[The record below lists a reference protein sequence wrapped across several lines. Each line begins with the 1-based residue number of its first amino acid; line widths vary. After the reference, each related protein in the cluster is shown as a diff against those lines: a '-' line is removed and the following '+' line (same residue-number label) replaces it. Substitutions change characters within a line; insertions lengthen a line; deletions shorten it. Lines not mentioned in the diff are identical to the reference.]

1 MRGHAFAC
9 VVVLLLAGGAVAEE
23 AVPVGF
29 CIVPE
34 MQYIPEVNG
43 WTACKADAFPEQAAK
58 AAESWKKAMP
68 WVNAQVTP
76 ELARKLSRWAKE
88 QMKQYTKVSPLD
100 KVTFKPVR
108 HDERQRKLVLEGTV
122 DTLPSHAAIVTRW
135 LKLYLLCD
143 LHAGDV
149 LRVTV
154 TIRGEMLE

>member
-1 MRGHAFAC
+1 M
-9 VVVLLLAGGAVAEE
+9 LGGLAVADE
-23 AVPVGF
+23 AIPVGF
-29 CIVPE
+29 CIMPE

-43 WTACKADAFPEQAAK
+43 WTACKPDAFPDVAAK

-68 WVNAQVTP
+68 WVRTQVTP

-88 QMKQYTKVSPLD
+88 QMTQYEKVSPLE
-100 KVTFKPVR
+100 KVAFTPVR
-108 HDERQRKLVLEGTV
+108 HDESQRKLVLEGTV

-143 LHAGDV
+143 EHSGEV

-154 TIRGEMLE
+154 TIRGEILE